1 VNLDLMKITISSTDV
16 LLERDCDVLRLSLNR
31 PNAFNSLTNDIALG
45 LNEALELTET
55 DRTIRALVITG
66 KGAAFCAGA
75 DLKDISA
82 GGDQLDPSLV
92 FRRFLERMGN
102 VFNRIERCRVP
113 TIAAVN
119 GLVVA
124 GGLELALCCD
134 FIIADETAKV
144 GDGHAKFAQ
153 LPAGGGS
160 IRLHRRV
167 GAPRAKYLLFTAEYI
182 EASKAFE
189 WGLVDEL
196 APKGNVLAA
205 VDALVAKFIGNSSL
219 VIERMKAL
227 VKESQEQTLEVSL
240 RNELAMSEWHFSAV
254 DRNEGLAAFVEKRR
268 PAYLGR

>member
-1 VNLDLMKITISSTDV
+1 MNITISSTDV
-16 LLERDCDVLRLSLNR
+16 LLEREGDVLRLSLNR
-31 PNAFNSLTNDIALG
+31 PKAFNALTNDIVLG
-45 LNEALELTET
+45 LNEALELIET

-66 KGAAFCAGA
+66 KGVAFCAGA

-82 GGDQLDPSLV
+82 GGDGLDPPLV
-92 FRRFLERMGN
+92 FRRFLERVGN
-102 VFNRIERCRVP
+102 AFNRLERCRVP

-119 GLVVA
+119 GLMVA

-160 IRLHRRV
+160 VRLPRRV
-167 GAPRAKYLLFTAEYI
+167 GFPHAKYLLFTADYI

-196 APKGNVLAA
+196 APAGSLMAA

-219 VIERMKAL
+219 VIERVKAL
-227 VKESQEQTLEVSL
+227 LKECQEQPLEVAL
-240 RNELAMSEWHFSAV
+240 RTEIGMSEWHFSAA
-254 DRNEGLAAFVEKRR
+254 DRNEGLAAFVGKRK
-268 PAYLGR
+268 PAYIGR